1 MYGIYKSLILY
12 EDYIILICT
21 TLLFITLT
29 NKIFKS
35 DWLSTVLISALIGQ
49 CNRTVCVMP
58 KLLDS
63 MYMYHHM
70 HTWFFH
76 F

>member
-29 NKIFKS
+29 NKIFRS

-49 CNRTVCVMP
+49 CNRTVFVMP
-58 KLLDS
+58 K
-63 MYMYHHM
+63 
-70 HTWFFH
+70 
-76 F
+76 

>member
-12 EDYIILICT
+12 EDYIILIRT

-58 KLLDS
+58 K
-63 MYMYHHM
+63 
-70 HTWFFH
+70 
-76 F
+76 

>member
-12 EDYIILICT
+12 EDYFILICT

-35 DWLSTVLISALIGQ
+35 DWLSIVLISAFIGQ
-49 CNRTVCVMP
+49 CNMTVCVMP
-58 KLLDS
+58 K
-63 MYMYHHM
+63 
-70 HTWFFH
+70 
-76 F
+76 